1 MSSTGLITLR
11 HYFSVGFQCVYAL
24 VQIISQ
30 QFFFL
35 KAGFPTL
42 CADNLKGLQIIIP
55 AIFHTHFRENGQQ
68 ANHVPGELRGVQLST
83 LKNK

>member
-1 MSSTGLITLR
+1 MCLRSRTDHRST
-11 HYFSVGFQCVYAL
+11 V
-24 VQIISQ
+24 
-30 QFFFL
+30 FFL

-68 ANHVPGELRGVQLST
+68 ANYVPVELRGVQV
-83 LKNK
+83 

>member
-1 MSSTGLITLR
+1 MCLRSRTDHLST
-11 HYFSVGFQCVYAL
+11 V
-24 VQIISQ
+24 
-30 QFFFL
+30 FFL

-42 CADNLKGLQIIIP
+42 CADNLKGLQTIIP

-68 ANHVPGELRGVQLST
+68 ANHVPVELRGVQLST